1 MKKYL
6 FILMAVLV
14 SPLILRAQTTDPLV
28 SKCAMAA
35 GPNTTYLK
43 DFRVQ
48 LGKGNPQ
55 NELRYK
61 QVFPL
66 SKNMKYK
73 FTLCSAENSAGILIM
88 RIKDDTGKQ
97 VLASYDQ
104 KSGKTFPSVE
114 FTCNKTGTYQISF
127 DFLNFTQGLGIG
139 VISLVK

>member
-6 FILMAVLV
+6 LILMVLLMIPII
-14 SPLILRAQTTDPLV
+14 SHAQATDPLV

-48 LGKGNPQ
+48 LGKGSPQ
-55 NELRYK
+55 SDLRYK

-73 FTLCSAENSAGILIM
+73 FTLCSADNSSGVLIM
-88 RIKDDTGKQ
+88 KIKDSDGKQ
-97 VLASYDQ
+97 VLATYDQ

-127 DFLNFTQGLGIG
+127 DFMNFSQGLGVG

>member
-1 MKKYL
+1 MKRH
-6 FILMAVLV
+6 FVILVCLLSVA
-14 SPLILRAQTTDPLV
+14 LISSAQSTDPLV
-28 SKCAMAA
+28 SKCAMTA
-35 GPNTTYLK
+35 GHNTTYLK

-48 LGKGNPQ
+48 LGQGAQQ

-73 FTLCSAENSAGILIM
+73 FTLCNAENSKGALIM
-88 RIKDDTGKQ
+88 KLSDDTGRQ

-104 KSGKTFPSVE
+104 KSGKTYASVE
-114 FTCNKTGTYQISF
+114 FVCNKTGTYHLYF
-127 DFLNFTQGLGIG
+127 DFLNFQQGLGVG

>member
-1 MKKYL
+1 MKKSII
-6 FILMAVLV
+6 ILMVLLAVPFL
-14 SPLILRAQTTDPLV
+14 LRAQTTDPLV

-55 NELRYK
+55 NDLRYK

-73 FTLCSAENSAGILIM
+73 FTLCSADNSGGVLIM
-88 RIKDDTGKQ
+88 KLKDDTGKQ
-97 VLASYDQ
+97 VLSSFDP
-104 KSGKTFPSVE
+104 KSGKTFPSIE
-114 FTCNKTGTYQISF
+114 FTCYKTGTYQISF
-127 DFLNFTQGLGIG
+127 DFLNFSQGLGVG

>member
-1 MKKYL
+1 MKKHF
-6 FILMAVLV
+6 FILACLLWVA
-14 SPLILRAQTTDPLV
+14 LITSAQSTDPLV
-28 SKCAMAA
+28 SKCAMTA

-48 LGKGNPQ
+48 LGSGAKQ
-55 NELRYK
+55 SELRYK

-73 FTLCSAENSAGILIM
+73 FTLCSAENSKGALIM
-88 RIKDDTGKQ
+88 KLIDSEGKQ

-104 KSGKTFPSVE
+104 KSGKTYASVE
-114 FTCNKTGTYQISF
+114 FDCKRTGTYHLYF
-127 DFLNFTQGLGIG
+127 DFLNFQQGLGVG

>member
-1 MKKYL
+1 MKKH
-6 FILMAVLV
+6 FAILVCLLSVA
-14 SPLILRAQTTDPLV
+14 LISSAQSTDPLV
-28 SKCAMAA
+28 SKCAMTA

-48 LGKGNPQ
+48 LGQGAKQ
-55 NELRYK
+55 NELRVK

-73 FTLCSAENSAGILIM
+73 FTLCSAENSKGALIM
-88 RIKDDTGKQ
+88 KINDESGRL

-104 KSGKTFPSVE
+104 KTGKTYPSVE
-114 FTCNKTGTYQISF
+114 FVCNKTGTYHLYF
-127 DFLNFTQGLGIG
+127 DFLNFKQGMGVG

>member
-1 MKKYL
+1 
-6 FILMAVLV
+6 MAVLV

-55 NELRYK
+55 SELRYK

-88 RIKDDTGKQ
+88 KIKDDTGKQ

-114 FTCNKTGTYQISF
+114 FTCNKTGTYQLSF
-127 DFLNFTQGLGIG
+127 DFLNFTQGLGVG

>member
-1 MKKYL
+1 MKKIL
-6 FILMAVLV
+6 IILMVLLMV
-14 SPLILRAQTTDPLV
+14 PIISRAQATDPLV

-55 NELRYK
+55 DDLRYK

-73 FTLCSAENSAGILIM
+73 FTLCSADNSAGVLIM
-88 RIKDDTGKQ
+88 KIKDDTGKQ
-97 VLASYDQ
+97 VLATFDQ

-127 DFLNFTQGLGIG
+127 DFMNFSQGLGVG

>member
-1 MKKYL
+1 MKKNL
-6 FILMAVLV
+6 IILMVLLMV
-14 SPLILRAQTTDPLV
+14 PFILRAQATDPLV

-55 NELRYK
+55 GDLRYK

-66 SKNMKYK
+66 SRNMKYK
-73 FTLCSAENSAGILIM
+73 FTLCSAENSAGVLIM
-88 RIKDDTGKQ
+88 KIKDDTGKQ
-97 VLASYDQ
+97 VLATYDQ

-114 FTCNKTGTYQISF
+114 FTCNKSGTYQISF
-127 DFLNFTQGLGIG
+127 DFMNFSQGLGVG

>member
-1 MKKYL
+1 M
-6 FILMAVLV
+6 
-14 SPLILRAQTTDPLV
+14 T
-28 SKCAMAA
+28 A

-48 LGKGNPQ
+48 LGQGTKQ

-61 QVFPL
+61 EVFPL

-73 FTLCSAENSAGILIM
+73 FTLCSADNSKGALIM
-88 RIKDDTGKQ
+88 KLSDDTGRQ

-104 KSGKTFPSVE
+104 KSGKTFASVE
-114 FTCNKTGTYQISF
+114 FTCNKTGTYHLYF
-127 DFLNFTQGLGIG
+127 DFLNFSQGLGVG

>member
-6 FILMAVLV
+6 IIFLVLLMFPII
-14 SPLILRAQTTDPLV
+14 SMAQATDPMV
-28 SKCAMAA
+28 TKCAMSA
-35 GPNTTYLK
+35 GSNTTYLK

-55 NELRYK
+55 GELRFK

-73 FTLCSAENSAGILIM
+73 FTLCSADNSTGVLIM
-88 RIKDDTGKQ
+88 KIKDEAGKQ
-97 VLASYDQ
+97 VLASFDE

-114 FTCNKTGTYQISF
+114 FTCNKTGTYQILF
-127 DFLNFTQGLGIG
+127 DFMNSSQGLGVG

>member
-6 FILMAVLV
+6 IILMVLLMV
-14 SPLILRAQTTDPLV
+14 PVFLRAQGTDPLV

-55 NELRYK
+55 GDLRYK

-73 FTLCSAENSAGILIM
+73 FTLCNADNSGGILIM
-88 RIKDDTGKQ
+88 KIKDDTGKQ

-104 KSGKTFPSVE
+104 KSGKTFPAVE

-127 DFLNFTQGLGIG
+127 DFMNFTQGLGVG